1 MVEYV
6 LYFLAVILIIDIGR
20 RAGNLIDEIREEEEE
35 DAEIVGRSI
44 PISRRTYDKIG

>member
-44 PISRRTYDKIG
+44 PISRRAYDKID